1 MATLLISD
9 LHLDSARPA
18 MVEAFERLL
27 AGPARGAGAIYILG
41 DLFEAWIGDDDDAP
55 IAGRVAD
62 ALAALAASGVECA
75 FQHGNRD
82 FLLGKEYASR
92 CGLRLLPEACVER
105 IAGRDT
111 LLMHGDSLCIDD
123 LPYLAFRA
131 QVRAPAW
138 QASFLGQSLEARRA
152 FAAAARSESARHTR
166 GTAPVLMD
174 VNHAAVIEALRHHG
188 VGRIVHGH
196 THRPATHAFA
206 HDGEVAERIVLP
218 DWYEQAAGL
227 WIDEAGVRFAHFD

>member
-9 LHLDSARPA
+9 LHLDPARPA
-18 MVEAFERLL
+18 MVDAFERLL
-27 AGPARGAGAIYILG
+27 AGTARDAEAVYILG

-55 IAGRVAD
+55 IGAGVAD
-62 ALAALAASGVECA
+62 ALGALSASGVDCA

-82 FLLGKEYASR
+82 FLLGEAFANR
-92 CGLRLLPEACVER
+92 CRLRLLPEACVER
-105 IAGRDT
+105 IGGRDT
-111 LLMHGDSLCIDD
+111 LLMHGDSLCVDD

-138 QASFLGQSLEARRA
+138 QATFLGQSLAARRA

-174 VNHAAVIEALRHHG
+174 VNHAAVVAALRRHG

-196 THRPATHAFA
+196 THRPAIHTFA

-227 WIDEAGVRFAHFD
+227 WIDEAGVRFAQFD